1 MTRIVQSALILSMLL
16 VILISNVLVQYP
28 VRIWGLE
35 NILTWAAFTYPI
47 AFLITDITNKIYD
60 PKRAKI
66 VVYWGFFFAVILS
79 IYFSSPRI
87 AFASGTA
94 FIVSQLIDI
103 NIFTHLKK
111 LRWWKAPLISSS
123 IGSLI
128 DTLLFF
134 SLAFSL
140 SFSFLGMSDGFF
152 TEKIGLFNSDTI
164 FISRW
169 IFLGLGDLC
178 IKLLVTIIL
187 LVPYRALYLRL
198 LNH

>member
-187 LVPYRALYLRL
+187 LVPYRVLYLRL